1 MTKLDFRYI
10 FQGGIKWEKVV
21 WNSEGV
27 GTMFR
32 GRYEHALDSKG
43 RISIPSKFR
52 EILKKK
58 YDDRL
63 VITNFD
69 HCLIAFPHKEWM
81 ALEKKVGSFSLLRKE
96 TSAFFRFFYS
106 SAIDCEI
113 DKQGRLLIPQ
123 TLRDYANLQKDVV
136 LVGEGKRMELF
147 ARERWLD
154 EARRAEEDFDKIRDT
169 LANLGI

>member
-1 MTKLDFRYI
+1 
-10 FQGGIKWEKVV
+10 
-21 WNSEGV
+21 
-27 GTMFR
+27 MFR
-32 GRYEHALDSKG
+32 GRYEHTIDAKG
-43 RISIPSKFR
+43 RISIPSRFR
-52 EILKKK
+52 DILGKK

-69 HCLIAFPHKEWM
+69 HCLVAFPQDEWSL
-81 ALEKKVGSFSLLRKE
+81 LEQKVGTFSLMKKE

-106 SAIDCEI
+106 SAIDCSI

-136 LVGEGKRMELF
+136 LVGEGKRIEIF
-147 ARERWLD
+147 AKERWLE
-154 EARRAEEDFDKIRDT
+154 EARKAEEDFDQIRDT